1 VLAEIAGA
9 GDALAVLSLIAM
21 PAASTPAAPM
31 LTPAAITRPRVLS
44 FRRWLIFPILVVRS

>member
-21 PAASTPAAPM
+21 AAASTPAAPM
-31 LTPAAITRPRVLS
+31 LTPAAITRPRPLS
-44 FRRWLIFPILVVRS
+44 FRR